1 VNKLLLL
8 PHLEIVIHAA
18 GKFCFLCVC
27 MANQYGEKILFVWKV
42 TVISQAKSFIG
53 GLAYYD
59 DVLVQKTE
67 N

>member
-1 VNKLLLL
+1 
-8 PHLEIVIHAA
+8 
-18 GKFCFLCVC
+18 